1 MGLVVYAFQGLVAGG
16 MVRMALRQLR
26 GETIAAGDVFKVGD
40 VAGQLILVGLLQ
52 GLAVQIGTMF
62 CYIPGFILGGIFML
76 ATPFVAEQR
85 LSAVDALRESAK
97 HLKPDLVNASLFFF
111 VIMLLY
117 GLGSIACGIGMAATF
132 PLFPI
137 CLALIYRDFFLGGP
151 TPPSYPGVGP
161 TGPANPWA
169 SR

>member
-1 MGLVVYAFQGLVAGG
+1 
-16 MVRMALRQLR
+16 MVRMALRQVR

-76 ATPFVAEQR
+76 AIPLVAERR
-85 LSAVDALRESAK
+85 LSAVDALRESAR
-97 HLKPDLVNASLFFF
+97 HLKPDLVTAALFFF
-111 VIMLLY
+111 VIMLIY
-117 GLGSIACGIGMAATF
+117 SLGGFVCGIGMAASF
-132 PLFPI
+132 PLLPI

-151 TPPSYPGVGP
+151 PPPGYPGVAP
-161 TGPANPWA
+161 TDPANPWS